1 MLKRMKKVS
10 EILRDIVKSGKKP
23 GNVANMDMNIE
34 GEMIVRDKAGKIKQ
48 KVKIKKKRLFS

>member
-1 MLKRMKKVS
+1 MKKVS